1 MSLSTKKLQKKNNQT
16 NIIHRFKPG
25 SYLEVSKVLHQ
36 FHLHRH
42 LQLQFQEQRRKE
54 LKRITEKNVMAV
66 EFYTEDAVRSG
77 RQLTPISSTI
87 WISTWKLANTC
98 SSAFRVKVLKE
109 DKQVQVIINISF
121 SVKLS
126 KISFFFMATEV
137 KHWLRNINVTVL
149 KLQTNKIVSVL
160 TQLSILFRQQDLSI
174 HLEPFM
180 VKKNAR

>member
-1 MSLSTKKLQKKNNQT
+1 M
-16 NIIHRFKPG
+16 
-25 SYLEVSKVLHQ
+25 HQ
-36 FHLHRH
+36 FHLHLH

-109 DKQVQVIINISF
+109 DKQVQVIINIFF

-126 KISFFFMATEV
+126 KMSFFFHGYRGKTLVE
-137 KHWLRNINVTVL
+137 KHQCNSP
-149 KLQTNKIVSVL
+149 QTANKQHSECSDTAFYCI
-160 TQLSILFRQQDLSI
+160 
-174 HLEPFM
+174 
-180 VKKNAR
+180 

>member
-1 MSLSTKKLQKKNNQT
+1 M
-16 NIIHRFKPG
+16 
-25 SYLEVSKVLHQ
+25 HQ
-36 FHLHRH
+36 FHQHLH

-109 DKQVQVIINISF
+109 DKQVQVIITISF

-126 KISFFFMATEV
+126 KMSLFFFMATEV

-149 KLQTNKIVSVL
+149 KLQTNNIVSVPTAGFIDSL
-160 TQLSILFRQQDLSI
+160 RTIYGQEKCKVREI
-174 HLEPFM
+174 
-180 VKKNAR
+180 

>member
-1 MSLSTKKLQKKNNQT
+1 M
-16 NIIHRFKPG
+16 
-25 SYLEVSKVLHQ
+25 HQ
-36 FHLHRH
+36 AVFHLHLH
-42 LQLQFQEQRRKE
+42 LQLQFQEQHHKE

-87 WISTWKLANTC
+87 WISTWKLANTR

-109 DKQVQVIINISF
+109 DKQVQVIINIFF

-126 KISFFFMATEV
+126 KMCFFFMATEV
-137 KHWLRNINVTVL
+137 KHCLRNINVTVL
-149 KLQTNKIVSVL
+149 KLQTNKMLSVL
-160 TQLSILFRQQDLSI
+160 TQLSIVYKEQDLSI